1 MQPAGVRACLA
12 LASLALITLASGS
25 GCAPPE
31 PAKLPDLPPP
41 TARIPERS
49 EVPEAPEA
57 NESGRAARI
66 GLSACDRGRVDVDFF
81 RLRAWK
87 RASWIARMFEA
98 EPRFGELAVPG
109 EVAPFED
116 ATRVRLCVSQAF
128 ARAGAADAV
137 VLRHTVAEPHLRAA
151 LAAYARRV
159 DQGGA
164 EDLGEPRVRATRIRV
179 GTDVWTAIEAQ
190 GRGGELLFAPP
201 EVAKASAARYL
212 DMPALPG
219 LRGDASTG
227 FEAFFAAPDDL
238 FALPSA
244 LRGLHDVELALRLLP
259 DGAAE
264 LGATAR
270 AESPAEAERIAK
282 ELEAFV
288 DERSRS
294 FVVKMVL
301 RGLLSSF
308 TVTSSGA
315 EVRVKLPATG
325 PQMDAVLSLVAAEL
339 GALRDAL
346 RAHLGPRVSPSSRAP
361 SRPSPT
367 LSRNAQSVVKDAP

>member
-1 MQPAGVRACLA
+1 M
-12 LASLALITLASGS
+12 ALITLATGA

-41 TARIPERS
+41 TARIPERA
-49 EVPEAPEA
+49 EVPEAPDASASEKVF
-57 NESGRAARI
+57 RL

-87 RASWIARMFEA
+87 RAPWIARLFEA
-98 EPRFGELAVPG
+98 DPRFAELTVPG
-109 EVAPFED
+109 EVTPFED
-116 ATRVRLCVSQAF
+116 ATRVRLCVSSTWS
-128 ARAGAADAV
+128 RAGGADAV
-137 VLRHTVAEPHLRAA
+137 VLRHTVAEAHVRAA

-164 EDLGEPRVRATRIRV
+164 EELGEPRVRATRIRV

-201 EVAKASAARYL
+201 EAAKASAARYL

-227 FEAFFAAPDDL
+227 FEAFFAAPDEL

-244 LRGLHDVELALRLLP
+244 LRGVHDVELGLRLLP

-264 LGATAR
+264 LVATAR
-270 AESPAEAERIAK
+270 AESATEAERIAK

-288 DERSRS
+288 EERARS
-294 FVVKMVL
+294 FMVKMVL

-308 TVTSSGA
+308 TATSSGA
-315 EVRVKLPATG
+315 DVRVKLPATG
-325 PQMDAVLSLVAAEL
+325 PQMDAVLSLLAAEL
-339 GALRDAL
+339 GVRFEI
-346 RAHLGPRVSPSSRAP
+346 P
-361 SRPSPT
+361 
-367 LSRNAQSVVKDAP
+367 